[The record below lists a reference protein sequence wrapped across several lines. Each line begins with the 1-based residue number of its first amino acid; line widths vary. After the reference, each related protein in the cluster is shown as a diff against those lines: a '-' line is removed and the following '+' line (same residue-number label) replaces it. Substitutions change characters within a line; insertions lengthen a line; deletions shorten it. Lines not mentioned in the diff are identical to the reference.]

1 MKKILP
7 LVFCFLLAACG
18 FQLRGTAML
27 PFETL
32 YIASPA
38 GHPLGTDLK
47 RLIRSGTNAR
57 IVDKAKDAEAILEI
71 ISVTNNRQIMSVSG
85 GGRVREFELLY
96 RVSFRLTNAKGTEL
110 IPTNEIV
117 LHRILP
123 YTDAQ
128 VVAKEGEE
136 AMLVREMQNDSA
148 AQIVRRLSAVKTAG
162 FPDLP
167 YRVPG
172 ARIL

>member
-18 FQLRGTAML
+18 FQLRGTATL

-136 AMLVREMQNDSA
+136 AMLVREMQGDSA
-148 AQIVRRLSAVKTAG
+148 AQIVRRLSAVKAAG
-162 FPDLP
+162 FYDSP
-167 YRVPG
+167 RRIAG
-172 ARIL
+172 ARLL